1 MKSIMFYITN
11 KQRSTITPSAKRY
24 HINILKSCV
33 LIYFNKNLIQMRP
46 ATKAMKIPKTNIPIF
61 ALINVIVESFKSVS
75 SAAPA
80 TTGADK

>member
-1 MKSIMFYITN
+1 
-11 KQRSTITPSAKRY
+11 
-24 HINILKSCV
+24 
-33 LIYFNKNLIQMRP
+33 MRP